1 MPKSSSNNQTADPDL
16 LEPKVASD
24 EIERDSPTKSELKK
38 AALASGQE
46 PDPSVMKPTLT
57 AAPGF
62 GATSSGF
69 VPPSTTTT
77 PGFGATSPGFVPPST
92 TTTPGFG
99 STTPS
104 FAGSATQPANA
115 YQQQA
120 NAEIDKQIITQ
131 QLEKENEHWVKAY
144 WRPAMGWLYMII
156 CFMDFVGFPMLTIFL
171 PVLFKPFGLTVPYQ
185 VWTSLTLANGGL
197 IHLSFGAILGVAAFT
212 RGQEKMAGK
221 S

>member
-62 GATSSGF
+62 GATSS
-69 VPPSTTTT
+69 
-77 PGFGATSPGFVPPST
+77 GFVPPST

>member
-1 MPKSSSNNQTADPDL
+1 MPKSKTALPEDADL
-16 LEPKVASD
+16 IEAKPARD
-24 EIERDSPTKSELKK
+24 EISQDEPTKTQLKK
-38 AALASGQE
+38 IAE
-46 PDPSVMKPTLT
+46 PAVTTQTINNNFTPATNTPSFNAGP
-57 AAPGF
+57 A
-62 GATSSGF
+62 ATSFTS
-69 VPPSTTTT
+69 PNTNSTT
-77 PGFGATSPGFVPPST
+77 
-92 TTTPGFG
+92 GFG

-104 FAGSATQPANA
+104 FGSSPPQPTNA

-120 NAEIDKQIITQ
+120 NADIDKQIATQ

-156 CFMDFVGFPMLTIFL
+156 CGMDFVGFPLLTIFL
-171 PVLFKPFGLTVPYQ
+171 PVIFQPFGLVVPYQ
-185 VWTSLTLANGGL
+185 VWTSLTLSNGGL